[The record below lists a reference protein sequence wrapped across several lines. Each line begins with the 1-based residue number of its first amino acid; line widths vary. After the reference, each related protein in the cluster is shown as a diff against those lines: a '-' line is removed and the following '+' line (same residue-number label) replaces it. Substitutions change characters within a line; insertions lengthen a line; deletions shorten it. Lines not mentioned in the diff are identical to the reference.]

1 MDTWALQKLALK
13 CSHLIETFRGVWSAD
28 NFPLMKEDDA
38 SPSFQIVN
46 TEASNKP
53 GKHWILLCKRTK
65 SGIGAIIFWDS
76 LGKRPRKY
84 KVLFERLN
92 EIYKKIDVFNHPLQS
107 NYSNCCGLYCI
118 LVAHYLPLSENNKA
132 AAQMLPKKMVDE
144 CSLIR
149 FINYHYNTAFTF
161 VVI

>member
-13 CSHLIETFRGVWSAD
+13 CSHLIETFRGVWNAD
-28 NFPLMKEDDA
+28 NFPLMEEDDA

-92 EIYKKIDVFNHPLQS
+92 EIYKK
-107 NYSNCCGLYCI
+107 NCCIQPSSSEQLFKLLWFVLYTCCT
-118 LVAHYLPLSENNKA
+118 L
-132 AAQMLPKKMVDE
+132 
-144 CSLIR
+144 
-149 FINYHYNTAFTF
+149 FTS
-161 VVI
+161 IGK

>member
-13 CSHLIETFRGVWSAD
+13 CSHFIETFRGVWSAD

-92 EIYKKIDVFNHPLQS
+92 EIYKKL
-107 NYSNCCGLYCI
+107 YSTILFRATIQIAVVCI
-118 LVAHYLPLSENNKA
+118 VYLLH
-132 AAQMLPKKMVDE
+132 
-144 CSLIR
+144 I
-149 FINYHYNTAFTF
+149 IYHYRKITKQLHKCSQRRWLMS
-161 VVI
+161 VH